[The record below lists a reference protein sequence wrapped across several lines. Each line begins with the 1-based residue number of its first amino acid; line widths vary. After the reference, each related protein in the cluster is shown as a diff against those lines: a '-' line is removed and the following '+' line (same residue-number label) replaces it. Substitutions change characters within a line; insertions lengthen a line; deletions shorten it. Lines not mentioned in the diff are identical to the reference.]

1 MVILL
6 ASIAVLIL
14 LIAWL
19 RLHAFV
25 SLIIVA
31 LLTGLAA
38 GLSPVELLKTI
49 QKGVG
54 DTMGGVVLILG
65 FGVLLGNLLSI
76 TGVTAVMSKRLLEV
90 FGERRALWALALTGF
105 FIGLAMFYNAGFVV
119 LAPFVFSVA
128 RQTGQPLVPLAIA
141 MAAPLSITHCFLPP
155 HPGATVVVNTLHADM
170 GKTLLL
176 GLVVAV
182 PPGIVAA
189 ILFPKLLKNIPS
201 NPPKD
206 LSQGSSEI
214 PSNPPS
220 FGLSFVI
227 AVLPVLL
234 MAVSTAALLVLPEG
248 YGLRRWLTFA
258 GDSSMA
264 VMIAVLALLFFLV
277 YLRRQSPGAVLEKAS
292 GSLGAIAGLVLI
304 IAAGGAYKQ
313 VLLDAGIGQRFA
325 SLVSTLPLSPLILGW
340 LVASAIRITIGSATV
355 AGMTAAGIVLP
366 LVGST
371 GTSPELMALAIGAGS
386 VMCSHV
392 NDAGFWMFR
401 EWFGLSVSD
410 TFKTWTVMETLV
422 GVIGLIMVLG
432 LNLFL

>member
-1 MVILL
+1 MIILL
-6 ASIAVLIL
+6 ASIFVLIL
-14 LIAWL
+14 MIAWF

-25 SLIIVA
+25 ALIIVA

-38 GLSPVELLKTI
+38 GLSPVDLLKTV

-54 DTMGGVVLILG
+54 DTMGGVALILG

-76 TGVTAVMSKRLLEV
+76 TGATAVMSKRLLQV
-90 FGERRALWALALTGF
+90 FGIERVRWALALTGF

-119 LAPFVFSVA
+119 LAPLVFSVA
-128 RQTGQPLVPLAIA
+128 KQTKQPLVPLAIA

-176 GLVVAV
+176 GLIVAI

-189 ILFPKLLKNIPS
+189 ILFPKLLSNIPS

-206 LSQGSSEI
+206 FSESAKEL
-214 PSNPPS
+214 PANPPS
-220 FGLSFVI
+220 FALSFVI
-227 AVLPVLL
+227 AILPVLL
-234 MAVSTAALLVLPEG
+234 MAVSTAALLALPEG
-248 YGLRRWLTFA
+248 HRIRKWLTFV

-277 YLRRQSPGAVLEKAS
+277 YLRRQSPGAALEKAS

-313 VLLDAGIGQRFA
+313 VLLDTGIGQHFA
-325 SLVSTLPLSPLILGW
+325 SLVSTLPISPLVLGF
-340 LVASAIRITIGSATV
+340 LVATTIRITIGSATV

-371 GTSPELMALAIGAGS
+371 GTSPELMALSIGAGS

-401 EWFGLSVSD
+401 EWFGLSLSD
-410 TFKTWTVMETLV
+410 TFKTWTVMESLV

-432 LNLFL
+432 LDLFM